1 MAFCVCAAQYFHSFD
16 IVNILKQVFENCLQ
30 KESCRK
36 SEISMFHF
44 KEQKISGTGVNIIY
58 KPRCQ
63 AEKVFPEQKRDN
75 ANKIMQSLKAVTMK
89 PSP

>member
-36 SEISMFHF
+36 PEISMFCF
-44 KEQKISGTGVNIIY
+44 KEQKS
-58 KPRCQ
+58 Q
-63 AEKVFPEQKRDN
+63 AQG
-75 ANKIMQSLKAVTMK
+75 ST
-89 PSP
+89 